1 LAICFRLKA
10 ARRTPTEIKIDFA
23 VFPVTKCQ

>member
-1 LAICFRLKA
+1 MSKGASLEAQ
-10 ARRTPTEIKIDFA
+10 EIRIDLA